1 MGTYKVYVYYKDEDA
16 SMDIFTAIE
25 WDVRPQDGMLS
36 MTTGNTNRVF
46 IMLDT
51 VKQISVFPIK
61 EAD

>member
-16 SMDIFTAIE
+16 SMDIFTATE

-36 MTTGNTNRVF
+36 MSTGNGNRVF

-51 VKQISVFPIK
+51 VKQITAKTIK
-61 EAD
+61 ES